1 MESSQP
7 IKVQPQH
14 VTEQMVQK
22 YKYLKH
28 VGTLNLKKQNRE
40 SQQMCLE
47 SRVYI
52 RVVEPG
58 SSRTVIHSDSSGVA
72 GWRFFPGVFRALGI
86 VFIFFWECFT

>member
-47 SRVYI
+47 SRV
-52 RVVEPG
+52 
-58 SSRTVIHSDSSGVA
+58 
-72 GWRFFPGVFRALGI
+72 
-86 VFIFFWECFT
+86 